1 MTTNPVPNDRRYTDI
16 HSWQSLSPDQRLG
29 DQALRVGITET
40 PVEGVHVI
48 AVELP
53 RVRTEVEAGEPCALI
68 WTSPLSAM
76 PVYAPITGLVAA
88 VNPAVREDPGVVAC
102 DPYHAGWLF
111 AVLPTD
117 ESSTN
122 ELLTAADYAD
132 LLGPACPNG
141 SAVSLLQ
148 APSPAV
154 LTTYRKDGTAA
165 VSPVWFQFRDNAFEV
180 VIGEDDVKLRHL
192 AARPRCELVV
202 FEAVLPFRGIRV
214 GTDQP
219 VLTRDGAQQAREQIA
234 TRYLGA
240 ERGKRFAVERA
251 TAGVLLRL
259 PADAAKSWDLTAI
272 LPP

>member
-1 MTTNPVPNDRRYTDI
+1 
-16 HSWQSLSPDQRLG
+16 
-29 DQALRVGITET
+29 
-40 PVEGVHVI
+40 
-48 AVELP
+48 
-53 RVRTEVEAGEPCALI
+53 
-68 WTSPLSAM
+68 M

-132 LLGPACPNG
+132 LLRPACPNG

-214 GTDQP
+214 DTDQP

>member
-1 MTTNPVPNDRRYTDI
+1 MPAPRSQGILNASLLAPGPFPNW
-16 HSWQSLSPDQRLG
+16 SRL
-29 DQALRVGITET
+29 
-40 PVEGVHVI
+40 
-48 AVELP
+48 
-53 RVRTEVEAGEPCALI
+53 LI
-68 WTSPLSAM
+68 
-76 PVYAPITGLVAA
+76 VDDVA
-88 VNPAVREDPGVVAC
+88 
-102 DPYHAGWLF
+102 
-111 AVLPTD
+111 
-117 ESSTN
+117 
-122 ELLTAADYAD
+122 
-132 LLGPACPNG
+132 
-141 SAVSLLQ
+141 SLLQ

-202 FEAVLPFRGIRV
+202 FEAVPPFRGIRV

-251 TAGVLLRL
+251 TAGMLLRL

-272 LPP
+272 LPS